1 MAKIVAV
8 VLAAGAARRFGRPKQ
23 LEQWPVG
30 GPTLVER
37 AIANAKASGA
47 EEVLV
52 VTGNAAGE
60 VGAIADIWGCRTVF
74 NPRWADGQ
82 GFSVA
87 ASTQALTA
95 DTEAALFF
103 LSDQPRLQP
112 QTGATLAAAFRQQ
125 SEATRERAIIF
136 PTFEGK
142 RGNPVLFGRA
152 HFAALSQLEGDVGG
166 RAVVKA
172 NLDCVQELAVNDPA
186 ILEDVDTPQDLDKLT
201 AN

>member
-1 MAKIVAV
+1 MAKITAV

-47 EEVLV
+47 DDVIV
-52 VTGNAAGE
+52 VTGNASGE
-60 VGAIADIWGCRTVF
+60 VNFIAENLGCRTVF

-87 ASTQALTA
+87 AGTQALTP
-95 DTEAALFF
+95 DIVAALFF

-112 QTGATLAAAFRQQ
+112 ETGATLLAAFRQLD
-125 SEATRERAIIF
+125 EATAQRAIIF
-136 PTFEGK
+136 PTFNGK
-142 RGNPVLFGRA
+142 RGNPVLFGHA
-152 HFAALSQLEGDVGG
+152 HFAALAQLEGDVGG

-172 NLDCVQELAVNDPA
+172 NPDAVQEIAVNDPA

-201 AN
+201 SN